1 KVDVWGAVKTNNSC
15 EKYIEATSVV
25 QTGSG
30 TPLKPISMV
39 IRNVGGGDW
48 HFNPATGAGQRGIFG
63 GFGLN
68 NIGLLIAVTGRVT
81 AVDTDYFYVDDGSL
95 ASDNT
100 NNTGIRV
107 EAMGLSVPAVGDT
120 VYVEGISSC
129 FVSSG
134 VTYRRI
140 LAVGI
145 TNVD

>member
-1 KVDVWGAVKTNNSC
+1 MAFQPCDGRRTEGV
-15 EKYIEATSVV
+15 
-25 QTGSG
+25 
-30 TPLKPISMV
+30 
-39 IRNVGGGDW
+39 
-48 HFNPATGAGQRGIFG
+48 FG

-68 NIGLLIAVTGRVT
+68 NIGLFIAVTGRVT

-120 VYVEGISSC
+120 VYVKGISSC